1 MPLQLPNLDDRTY
14 NDLIAEALSLIPT
27 YAPDWTNHNPSDP
40 GITLIELLAYLT
52 EMLIYRQNRVTD
64 ANVRSFLKLLNGPEW
79 QPSATSPEALA
90 EDVRATVLRLR
101 QPDRA
106 VSFEDF
112 ESLALALDERVARA
126 RCLPRRNLQVD
137 FETPRAGHVGLIV
150 VPKAGHE
157 WELAPDKFHLWWRKA
172 LLCQTHS
179 ESVALVLWFVGC
191 LYRSILEK
199 VEAELEMRR
208 LLTTKLHVVGPQYV
222 SVQVRVTVV
231 PFADAVK
238 ADIQER
244 TVTAVNDF
252 LHPLEGGK
260 EARGWPFGRN
270 VFVAEIYEL
279 LDRLP
284 GIDYVTAVDLNR
296 VATATNIPQRLIR
309 DRDRLIG
316 IEVKPYELVK
326 LQMSQADVT
335 VDFKATQY

>member
-1 MPLQLPNLDDRTY
+1 MPNAPFPKIPMPLQLPNLDDRTY

-112 ESLALALDERVARA
+112 ESLALALDKRVARA

-137 FETPRAGHVGLIV
+137 FETPRAGHIGLIV
-150 VPKAGHE
+150 VPKANYQS
-157 WELAPDKFHLWWRKA
+157 ELSNIIENVRRSL
-172 LLCQTHS
+172 
-179 ESVALVLWFVGC
+179 ES
-191 LYRSILEK
+191 
-199 VEAELEMRR
+199 RR
-208 LLTTKLHVVGPQYV
+208 LLATKLHVAAPRYLTVN
-222 SVQVRVTVV
+222 VQATVV
-231 PFADAVK
+231 PFADAVEAEIK
-238 ADIQER
+238 KRVVIAIKS
-244 TVTAVNDF
+244 F
-252 LHPLEGGK
+252 LDPLVGGK
-260 EARGWPFGRN
+260 EKNGWPFGRN
-270 VFVAEIYEL
+270 VFVSEIYEL

-284 GIDYVTAVDLNR
+284 GIDYVSSVQLQR
-296 VATATNIPQRLIR
+296 VADTEGLPQRLIHH
-309 DRDRLIG
+309 DGQLLG
-316 IEVKPYELVK
+316 IEVKPYELVEAN
-326 LQMSQADVT
+326 LSEADVT
-335 VDFKATQY
+335 VDFKIPTM